1 MTAPAVPIRERT
13 ERVERIRS
21 RPPRAGWG
29 VVARKEF
36 GDYLSNVRFW
46 ILLAILGL
54 AAGVTVYF
62 AASAVRD
69 VASQVTSGGRTVFIA
84 MFTLSPSSVSSGQPA
99 QIPPFY
105 GLVGFLLPLVGIAF
119 GFDAINGERAQ
130 GTLPRLLAQPIHRDD
145 VINGKFAAGLATIG
159 VVLVSIT
166 ALIAAIGIFRLGI
179 TPGIDEVIRLVA
191 WVVVSIVY
199 VGFWLAFATLCSV
212 ALRRAATSAL
222 VAIGVWLLVTIF
234 ANFLVSAVANVV
246 APASSGASVND
257 QIANANWTQFLSS
270 LSPSYLYQQTT
281 VVLLNPTYQSIGVI
295 LPSQAAQLQTGGI
308 PTVLPVEQSL
318 LLVWPQVVAIVGLT
332 VACFAVAYVLFLRQE
347 VRA

>member
-1 MTAPAVPIRERT
+1 MSADVRTVPLSPAPERT
-13 ERVERIRS
+13 RG
-21 RPPRAGWG
+21 RPPRAGWR
-29 VVARKEF
+29 VVAAKEF

-46 ILLAILGL
+46 ILLLILGL
-54 AAGVTVYF
+54 AAATTVYF

-69 VASQVTSGGRTVFIA
+69 IASNLSGGGTVFIA
-84 MFTLSPSSVSSGQPA
+84 MFTVAPSDLSTSQPA

-145 VINGKFAAGLATIG
+145 VINGKFAAGLAVIAT
-159 VVLVSIT
+159 VLVAIT
-166 ALIAAIGIFRLGI
+166 GLIAAIGIVRLGI
-179 TPGIDEVIRLVA
+179 TPGIDEVARLIA
-191 WVVVSIVY
+191 WLVVSIVY

-222 VAIGVWLLVTIF
+222 VAIGLWLLVTIF
-234 ANFLVSAVANVV
+234 ATFLVSTIAGIL
-246 APASSGASVND
+246 APGGSGSSIDD
-257 QIANANWTQFLSS
+257 QVANANWTQFLSS
-270 LSPSYLYQQTT
+270 LSPSTLYQQAT
-281 VVLLNPTYQSIGVI
+281 VVLLNPTYQTVGVI
-295 LPSQAAQLQTGGI
+295 LPSQAQQLQTGGI
-308 PTVLPVEQSL
+308 PTILPFSQSL
-318 LLVWPQVVAIVGLT
+318 LLIWPQVVAIVGLT

>member
-1 MTAPAVPIRERT
+1 MTAEAAPIAPSRRD
-13 ERVERIRS
+13 RVAS
-21 RPPRAGWG
+21 RAPRAGWR
-29 VVARKEF
+29 VVAAKEF

-46 ILLAILGL
+46 ILLIILGL
-54 AAGVTVYF
+54 AAATTVYF

-69 VASQVTSGGRTVFIA
+69 VASNLSGGGTVFIA
-84 MFTLSPSSVSSGQPA
+84 MFTVAPSDLSTTQPA

-145 VINGKFAAGLATIG
+145 VINGKFAAGLAVIG
-159 VVLVSIT
+159 TVLVAIT
-166 ALIAAIGIFRLGI
+166 GLIAAIGIVRLGI
-179 TPGIDEVIRLVA
+179 TPGVDEVARLIA
-191 WVVVSIVY
+191 WLIVSIVY

-222 VAIGVWLLVTIF
+222 VAIGLWLLVTIF
-234 ANFLVSAVANVV
+234 ATFLVSTIAGIL
-246 APASSGASVND
+246 APGGSGSSIDD

-270 LSPSYLYQQTT
+270 LSPSTLYQQAT
-281 VVLLNPTYQSIGVI
+281 VVLLNPTYQTVGVI
-295 LPSQAAQLQTGGI
+295 LPSQAEQLQTGGI
-308 PTVLPVEQSL
+308 PTILPFAQSL

-332 VACFAVAYVLFLRQE
+332 VACFAGAYVLFLRQE